1 MWLTISRT
9 VLTLGTCLFAACS
22 TPTQTAQ
29 TKDFTASNTNSAAHP
44 QKDEQLIEQSS
55 TNQNSGRLVVQNA
68 TVNSFD
74 TQKTTPL
81 KSKNSPLFVPFRRD
95 YVQKDGQLSP
105 YLEQWALH
113 LSQQRQIPY
122 PHIEALLKQV
132 SYEPQVIK
140 LMTPAKG
147 KRGKRSWS
155 AYQERF
161 TDKTRIDDGLS
172 FWRRH
177 QDIIE
182 QTAQKYQIPASVLVA
197 IIGVETI
204 YGSYMGDF
212 SVLNALTN
220 LGFGY
225 PDPERPERATMF
237 RNQLADLIEL
247 HYQGKLD
254 ANTARGSFAGAM
266 GLPQFM
272 PTSIKQWAIDADGKG
287 HIDLFHSVPDALAS
301 VANFLNHHGWQAP
314 LPVFIDVE
322 IPANSQIANK
332 VDGGLSPT
340 LDWQELQ
347 APLGLPEQPSVYA
360 QQKLGLVDL
369 PDQVHNTVEYRLA
382 SANFFALTEY
392 NRSYFYAS
400 AVADLA
406 CALERRHYQRQNCS
420 LWASPDSQ

>member
-9 VLTLGTCLFAACS
+9 VLTLGTCLFASCS

-29 TKDFTASNTNSAAHP
+29 TKDFTDSHTNTATHSHEDVQPTTNRNTVHAAAQGAAVTSA
-44 QKDEQLIEQSS
+44 
-55 TNQNSGRLVVQNA
+55 
-68 TVNSFD
+68 D
-74 TQKTTPL
+74 TQKGTSIKP
-81 KSKNSPLFVPFRRD
+81 KNSPLFVPFRRD
-95 YVQKDGQLSP
+95 FVQKDGQLSP

-122 PHIEALLKQV
+122 SNVQELLKQV
-132 SYEPQVIK
+132 SYEPQVTK

-161 TDKTRIDDGLS
+161 TDKTRIDSGLK
-172 FWRRH
+172 FWERH
-177 QDIIE
+177 QDTIE
-182 QTAQKYQIPASVLVA
+182 QTAQKYKIPASILVA

-204 YGSYMGDF
+204 YGNYMGDF
-212 SVLNALTN
+212 SVLSALAN
-220 LGFGY
+220 LGFSY
-225 PDPERPERATMF
+225 PDPERPERAAMF

-254 ANTARGSFAGAM
+254 ASTARGSFAGAM

-314 LPVFIDVE
+314 LPVFIDVK
-322 IPANSQIANK
+322 IPTDSSITNK
-332 VDGGLSPT
+332 VDGG
-340 LDWQELQ
+340 
-347 APLGLPEQPSVYA
+347 
-360 QQKLGLVDL
+360 
-369 PDQVHNTVEYRLA
+369 
-382 SANFFALTEY
+382 
-392 NRSYFYAS
+392 
-400 AVADLA
+400 
-406 CALERRHYQRQNCS
+406 
-420 LWASPDSQ
+420 